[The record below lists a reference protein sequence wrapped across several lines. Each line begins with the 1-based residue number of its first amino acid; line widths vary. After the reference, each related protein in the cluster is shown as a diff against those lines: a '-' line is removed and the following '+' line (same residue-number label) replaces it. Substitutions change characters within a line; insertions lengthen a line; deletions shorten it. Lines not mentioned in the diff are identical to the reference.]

1 MTSPL
6 FSGIFINMMTKKITK
21 ALIPAAGF
29 GTRFLP
35 QTKAMPKEML
45 PIVDKP
51 VIQYVVEEI
60 VASGIDN
67 IIIVTGATK
76 RAIEDHFD
84 VPNEDLVQNLTN
96 GKKAELLEQINKIS
110 NMANFIYVRQKGP
123 YGNGTPV
130 LSGESVIEDEPFA
143 VIWGDEFILAEPPR
157 LKQMIDVYE
166 KYGGMVISGVRIEK
180 KEDLNRYG
188 IADLELVEGNV
199 YKIKSIVEKPEPSE
213 APSNLATHGA
223 YILPPEIFSALKR
236 LTPGKNGEIW
246 LVDAI
251 NLLKSEGVPLFAVE
265 IKNGKYYDTGN
276 KLEYMKTVVD
286 LARQHSE
293 IGEDF
298 NRFLEDLV
306 KNPQK

>member
-1 MTSPL
+1 MA
-6 FSGIFINMMTKKITK
+6 KKITK

-60 VASGIDN
+60 VDSGIDN

-84 VPNEDLVQNLTN
+84 APNEDLVQNLMN
-96 GKKAELLEQINKIS
+96 GKKSLALEQIEKIS
-110 NMANFIYVRQKGP
+110 NMANFIYIRQKGL

-130 LSGESVIEDEPFA
+130 LAGESVIEDEPFA
-143 VIWGDEFILAEPPR
+143 VVWGDEFIYSEPPR

-166 KYGGMVISGVRIEK
+166 KYGGMVISGVKIEK
-180 KEDLNRYG
+180 KEDLKRYG
-188 IADLELVEGNV
+188 VMDLEPVEGNV
-199 YKIKSIVEKPEPSE
+199 YKVKNIIEKPEPDE
-213 APSNLATHGA
+213 APSNLAAIGA
-223 YILPPEIFSALKR
+223 YILPPEIFNALKKVK
-236 LTPGKNGEIW
+236 PGKGGELW

-251 NLLKSEGVPLFAVE
+251 NMLKDEGVPLYAVE
-265 IKNGKYYDTGN
+265 IENGKYYDTGN
-276 KLEYMKTVVD
+276 KLEYMKTVVE
-286 LARQHSE
+286 LAKIHPE
-293 IGEDF
+293 IGKEF
-298 NRFLEDLV
+298 SEFLKELAG
-306 KNPQK
+306 KS